1 MTLCR
6 EGRASS
12 QPVDMICAVI
22 SSSHPLL
29 LVAAALLALTAAA
42 VDVLLRRIPNR
53 LCAALAVVALATRL
67 AEGFVAAAASL
78 AAAAILF
85 AVLFALFLRGVLGG
99 GDVKLATAAALGL
112 PPLAVWDFVVVTAL
126 AGGVLSLLYLAGPH
140 LPLPKP
146 RPAGRGRPL
155 LARIAAA
162 ETWRLK
168 RRGPLPY
175 GVAIAA
181 GFLLSGNLPAVA

>member
-1 MTLCR
+1 MTT
-6 EGRASS
+6 
-12 QPVDMICAVI
+12 MILLAFAALAVLACAVAAF
-22 SSSHPLL
+22 HD
-29 LVAAALLALTAAA
+29 LVW
-42 VDVLLRRIPNR
+42 RRIPNA
-53 LCAALAVVALATRL
+53 LCALLAIASVAARLTDGLA
-67 AEGFVAAAASL
+67 AAAASL
-78 AAAAILF
+78 AAAAVLF

-112 PPLAVWDFVVVTAL
+112 PPLAVWDFVVATAL

-140 LPLPKP
+140 LPLRKP
-146 RPAGRGRPL
+146 RPAGRGKPL

>member
-1 MTLCR
+1 MIVLVF
-6 EGRASS
+6 ASVS
-12 QPVDMICAVI
+12 GLAVA
-22 SSSHPLL
+22 
-29 LVAAALLALTAAA
+29 VAAFRDLAS
-42 VDVLLRRIPNR
+42 RRIPNA
-53 LCAALAVVALATRL
+53 LCATLAVVALAARL
-67 AEGFVAAAASL
+67 TEGLAAAAASL
-78 AAAAILF
+78 AAAAVLF
-85 AVLFALFLRGVLGG
+85 TVLFALFLRGMFGG
-99 GDVKLATAAALGL
+99 GDVKFATAAALGL
-112 PPLAVWDFVVVTAL
+112 PPLAVWDFVVATAL

-140 LPLPKP
+140 LPLPAP
-146 RPAGRGRPL
+146 RPAGRGKPL

>member
-1 MTLCR
+1 MLSCISVLAVLALGGAALC
-6 EGRASS
+6 
-12 QPVDMICAVI
+12 D
-22 SSSHPLL
+22 
-29 LVAAALLALTAAA
+29 VAFRRIPDAFCALLAIASIAARLTEG
-42 VDVLLRRIPNR
+42 
-53 LCAALAVVALATRL
+53 LA
-67 AEGFVAAAASL
+67 AAAASL

-112 PPLAVWDFVVVTAL
+112 PPLAVWDFVVATAL
-126 AGGVLSLLYLAGPH
+126 SGGALSLLYLAGPH
-140 LPLPKP
+140 LPLRKP
-146 RPAGRGRPL
+146 RPAGRGKPL

>member
-1 MTLCR
+1 MV
-6 EGRASS
+6 A
-12 QPVDMICAVI
+12 A
-22 SSSHPLL
+22 LL
-29 LVAAALLALTAAA
+29 ILAAALRDLSS
-42 VDVLLRRIPNR
+42 RRIPNV
-53 LCAALAVVALATRL
+53 LCAALAVVSIAARLSEGLA
-67 AEGFVAAAASL
+67 AAAASL
-78 AAAAILF
+78 ATAALLF
-85 AVLFALFLRGVLGG
+85 ALLFALFARGVLGG

-112 PPLAVWDFVVVTAL
+112 PPPAVWDFVVATAL
-126 AGGVLSLLYLAGPH
+126 AGGALSLLYLAGPH
-140 LPLPKP
+140 LPLPQP

-175 GVAIAA
+175 AVAIAA